1 MEGSLDAVRYHP
13 LYKGI
18 RPKFDGTEDDP
29 IDLTTTLEDHIFYP
43 PEGEE
48 WISAGQASS
57 IDSDLINK
65 KSLVVMVP

>member
-18 RPKFDGTEDDP
+18 RPKFDGTKEDP
-29 IDLTTTLEDHIFYP
+29 IDLTTTLEDHVFYP

-48 WISAGQASS
+48 WISPGQASS
-57 IDSDLINK
+57 TDSN
-65 KSLVVMVP
+65 